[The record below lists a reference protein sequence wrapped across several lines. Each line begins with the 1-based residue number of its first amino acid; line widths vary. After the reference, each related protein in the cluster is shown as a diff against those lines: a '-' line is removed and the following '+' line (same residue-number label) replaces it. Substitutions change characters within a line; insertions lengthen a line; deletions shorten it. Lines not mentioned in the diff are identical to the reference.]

1 MSSSQPSPD
10 PLGPQCTDCG
20 GRNFSQDTIRGEEF
34 CNSCGMVSVAVV
46 LEQVRPLPPPSLDK
60 PIGTKLTQVK
70 TSVQNHNQSKEGL
83 LVIETR
89 KKIRQMV
96 PIESKAI
103 RERAEYLLK
112 KITLMAG
119 ESDNQ
124 RVLHGSARTTPIIA
138 AHLLVNYARPNPL
151 STGRIMAEIDEEFS
165 EEGLGS
171 FSNRTAKN
179 ISRTLKKL
187 LSQNPAGRKRDVQVE
202 RENNLLCVFSCVAVS
217 HGHEYY
223 AFRSISDWI
232 VLFAS
237 EHSYPSSGSAL
248 TAFHREVAYQLLNRE
263 CSRQSIL
270 KLTKS
275 VDSTGNYDHWS
286 ERVKRLLNMEA
297 SR

>member
-1 MSSSQPSPD
+1 M
-10 PLGPQCTDCG
+10 
-20 GRNFSQDTIRGEEF
+20 
-34 CNSCGMVSVAVV
+34 
-46 LEQVRPLPPPSLDK
+46 
-60 PIGTKLTQVK
+60 
-70 TSVQNHNQSKEGL
+70 
-83 LVIETR
+83 IETR

-202 RENNLLCVFSCVAVS
+202 RENNLQSVFSCITVH
-217 HGHEYY
+217 HGHEFYTS
-223 AFRSISDWI
+223 RSVSDWI
-232 VLFAS
+232 SLFAV
-237 EHSYPSSGSAL
+237 EDSYPSSGSAL
-248 TAFHREVAYQLLNRE
+248 TAFHREVAYQLLNCE
-263 CSRQSIL
+263 CARQSIL
-270 KLTKS
+270 KMTKA
-275 VDSTGNYDHWS
+275 VGGTGNYDHWS
-286 ERVKRLLNMEA
+286 ERVKRLLRMEGTK
-297 SR
+297 